1 MRYTLSQKK
10 VQWLINNSNKITT
23 DEAFERPYGCWSK
36 EQTNSF
42 LLSLLSGM
50 VSAAFVFARTAECA
64 EYCTS
69 KEIEDPAGASY
80 FYGAQANGH
89 RWVSLDSKHRRETIV
104 NFFNDK
110 IKISGKY
117 VDEQGQVQVL
127 EGACFKD
134 LNQAAKN
141 LFLNMELTI
150 IEYENAT
157 RTDLAKIFIAINS
170 GAPLATQHF
179 RNAMN
184 TPLAG
189 ELRKVMRQFSTFAD
203 LYTGGAQAKMKQH
216 EDFVKIF
223 MHVQDEGQKI
233 SNTTLDDLFLKGEEV
248 GLYGYFRSIYPL
260 QDWNNT
266 VHIVSELEKVADA
279 KLSATSSK
287 LASNSILLYAIA
299 LKRVLENSYVIT
311 DYAKFADALEKLDT
325 RLQKKSMKEYGNDET
340 SRHKTNF
347 YFEWRRLN
355 WGENRQYRAKSLWKA
370 ISKAPSTYGLELV
383 QTVEIEEL

>member
-1 MRYTLSQKK
+1 MNRK
-10 VQWLINNSNKITT
+10 
-23 DEAFERPYGCWSK
+23 
-36 EQTNSF
+36 
-42 LLSLLSGM
+42 
-50 VSAAFVFARTAECA
+50 
-64 EYCTS
+64 
-69 KEIEDPAGASY
+69 
-80 FYGAQANGH
+80 
-89 RWVSLDSKHRRETIV
+89 
-104 NFFNDK
+104 NFFHYWGVFRMFGGHLSKNK
-110 IKISGKY
+110 ALILAVISITL
-117 VDEQGQVQVL
+117 VSSSIPTNAQNQVPY
-127 EGACFKD
+127 EGPGFD
-134 LNQAAKN
+134 YS
-141 LFLNMELTI
+141 F
-150 IEYENAT
+150 
-157 RTDLAKIFIAINS
+157 
-170 GAPLATQHF
+170 P
-179 RNAMN
+179 
-184 TPLAG
+184 G
-189 ELRKVMRQFSTFAD
+189 EHM
-203 LYTGGAQAKMKQH
+203 
-216 EDFVKIF
+216 
-223 MHVQDEGQKI
+223 
-233 SNTTLDDLFLKGEEV
+233 LFLKGEEV